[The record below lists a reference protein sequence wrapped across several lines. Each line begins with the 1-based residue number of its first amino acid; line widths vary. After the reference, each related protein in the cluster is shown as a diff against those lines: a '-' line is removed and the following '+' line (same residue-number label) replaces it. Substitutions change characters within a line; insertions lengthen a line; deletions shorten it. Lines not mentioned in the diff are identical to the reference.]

1 MVRKKRKNESKPY
14 CIIIKKQEENEIEM
28 GRAYDISNDLYM
40 ALQAQIGDEGELTN
54 HVIHIIQSECT
65 PYRDYDLNELIFHVD
80 YYQRFEIARKI
91 IDTHDFENLYSVKEP
106 RLHETVTNDDL
117 PF

>member
-1 MVRKKRKNESKPY
+1 
-14 CIIIKKQEENEIEM
+14 M

-65 PYRDYDLNELIFHVD
+65 PYRDYDLNELIFHQICD
-80 YYQRFEIARKI
+80 K
-91 IDTHDFENLYSVKEP
+91 DTPTSTQSVSRGGIVANL
-106 RLHETVTNDDL
+106 
-117 PF
+117 